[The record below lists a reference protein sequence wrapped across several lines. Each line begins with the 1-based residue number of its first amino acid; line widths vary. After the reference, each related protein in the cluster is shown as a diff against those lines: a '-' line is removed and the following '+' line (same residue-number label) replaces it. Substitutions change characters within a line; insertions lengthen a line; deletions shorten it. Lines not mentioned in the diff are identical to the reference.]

1 MCPRMSPRFRIR
13 VACAALIFLFSASTG
28 ADEAPP
34 HRFLVIGA
42 SMSDNMAG
50 SDFESFWISL
60 ALDFPILSDIG
71 IGEFKPMKAFA
82 LPAVII
88 KSNDSPGELITDV
101 FGEGLT
107 QSGETVEVEFTKIST
122 IDSDSSDHYDWIRKN
137 LLFPN
142 EIPEDQAFESRYDII
157 FALDLFYKDFK
168 FIRDFDELEPGTDQ
182 QRDLDRTKERITE
195 ILARSSYH
203 AREIIVGS
211 PLIGYENFERSP
223 ETGRLYPTIEGPR
236 QGHEWMDQLVLNRVN
251 SPQMLP
257 REATGRIEIFDLR
270 TIFSVLHQNDGIVF
284 DLLGSRYQASR
295 REVLAAD
302 NRHASVN
309 GSKIIANILMEGIY
323 ERNPDWRPYMNQI
336 PFVAVRLGASK
347 AMGPLNQDQYSKE
360 AEATAARAKELSIN
374 HDRRPEP

>member
-1 MCPRMSPRFRIR
+1 M
-13 VACAALIFLFSASTG
+13 
-28 ADEAPP
+28 
-34 HRFLVIGA
+34 
-42 SMSDNMAG
+42 
-50 SDFESFWISL
+50 FEL
-60 ALDFPILSDIG
+60 
-71 IGEFKPMKAFA
+71 
-82 LPAVII
+82 
-88 KSNDSPGELITDV
+88 
-101 FGEGLT
+101 
-107 QSGETVEVEFTKIST
+107 
-122 IDSDSSDHYDWIRKN
+122 
-137 LLFPN
+137 
-142 EIPEDQAFESRYDII
+142 RYDII

-168 FIRDFDELEPGTDQ
+168 FIRDFDDLEPGTGRQ
-182 QRDLDRTKERITE
+182 HELDRTKDRITE
-195 ILARSSYH
+195 ILARFSYH
-203 AREIIVGS
+203 AREVIVGS
-211 PLIGYENFERSP
+211 PLIGHENFERNP

-270 TIFSVLHQNDGIVF
+270 TIFSVLHQNGGIVF

-309 GSKIIANILMEGIY
+309 GSRIIANILMEGIY

-336 PFVAVRLGASK
+336 PFVAVRLGDSK

-374 HDRRPEP
+374 HDCRPEP